1 MKIEG
6 QRLTIELNETDLSLV
21 VNGPAGTWRTLTGA
35 HTWVEFR
42 DGSRSARDFLSEGR
56 TRSRSFR
63 SRPAQGKASGV
74 RFSGFPSDK
83 DFAMD
88 TIWWIE
94 EETGLLYAHMSPVRG
109 SVGTACQ
116 SRLACAV

>member
-42 DGSRSARDFLSEGR
+42 DGSRSARDFLSEADAIEIL
-56 TRSRSFR
+56 
-63 SRPAQGKASGV
+63 PIASGTGKGVRV

-94 EETGLLYAHMSPVRG
+94 EETGLLYAHMSPDRK
-109 SVGTACQ
+109 SV
-116 SRLACAV
+116 V